1 MAGNGG
7 GSAEMRKPRLKRDLF
22 LLVLGFVLWL
32 LPALLIIITS
42 KLEAG
47 VTDAEL
53 HEVWLEVWAGYK
65 LMLGTA
71 FFFGPSGLYMLI
83 SGLNLRSK

>member
-1 MAGNGG
+1 M
-7 GSAEMRKPRLKRDLF
+7 
-22 LLVLGFVLWL
+22 LGFVLWL

-83 SGLNLRSK
+83 SGLILRSK

>member
-1 MAGNGG
+1 
-7 GSAEMRKPRLKRDLF
+7 MRKPRLKIDLF

-32 LPALLIIITS
+32 LPVLLIIITS

-53 HEVWLEVWAGYK
+53 HEVWLEV
-65 LMLGTA
+65 
-71 FFFGPSGLYMLI
+71 
-83 SGLNLRSK
+83 